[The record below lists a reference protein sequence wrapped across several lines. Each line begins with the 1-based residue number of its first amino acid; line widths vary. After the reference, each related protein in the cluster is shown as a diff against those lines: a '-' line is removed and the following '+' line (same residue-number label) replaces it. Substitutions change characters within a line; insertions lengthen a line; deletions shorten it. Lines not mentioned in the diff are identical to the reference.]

1 MSDGCRTNV
10 VLSLPDRTTLVGM
23 ASESRNET
31 PRAGSFS
38 GDTVLIAFD
47 GSDEARGAIDY
58 AGRFLSTKN
67 AYILTVWE
75 PIHRQAART
84 AGMSGMMQ
92 HDWSAVTDDTEDPAY
107 ADAVAICR
115 EGVALAEAR
124 GFATEPFLVESATA
138 IWSAI
143 VDAAHELDVSIIVAG
158 SRALSGWR
166 SLLQSSVSD
175 SLVKHAGRAV
185 LIVPPVDDDTDA
197 ETGAGTDVETD
208 TAGGNGPDGANG

>member
-1 MSDGCRTNV
+1 MTETSDSPGGPV
-10 VLSLPDRTTLVGM
+10 
-23 ASESRNET
+23 
-31 PRAGSFS
+31 GSFD

-47 GSDEARGAIDY
+47 GSEEARGAVDY

-67 AYILTVWE
+67 AYIVTVWE

-115 EGVALAEAR
+115 EGVSLAEGH
-124 GFATEPFLVESATA
+124 GFSTEPFLVESATA

-143 VDAAHELDVSIIVAG
+143 VDAARELDVSIIVAG

-175 SLVKHAGRAV
+175 SLVKHAGRPV
-185 LIVPPVDDDTDA
+185 LIVPPVDDDNDAA
-197 ETGAGTDVETD
+197 ETAAD
-208 TAGGNGPDGANG
+208 TAGENSADEGTR

>member
-1 MSDGCRTNV
+1 MGSESSNE
-10 VLSLPDRTTLVGM
+10 
-23 ASESRNET
+23 ASENI
-31 PRAGSFS
+31 GSFE
-38 GDTVLIAFD
+38 GDTVLVAYD
-47 GSDEARGAIDY
+47 GSDEAKGAIDY

-92 HDWSAVTDDTEDPAY
+92 HDWSAVTDDDEDPAY
-107 ADAVAICR
+107 TDAVSICR
-115 EGVALAEAR
+115 EGVTLAESH

-143 VDAAHELDVSIIVAG
+143 VDASRELDVSIIVAG

-175 SLVKHAGRAV
+175 SLVKHAGRPV
-185 LIVPPVDDDTDA
+185 LIVPSVDDDEDVDGGVA
-197 ETGAGTDVETD
+197 EN
-208 TAGGNGPDGANG
+208 TAIDDSTR

>member
-1 MSDGCRTNV
+1 M
-10 VLSLPDRTTLVGM
+10 GM

-31 PRAGSFS
+31 SESPENPAAHVGSFD

-58 AGRFLSTKN
+58 AGRFLSTRN

-115 EGVALAEAR
+115 EGVSLAEGH
-124 GFATEPFLVESATA
+124 GFSTEPFLVESATA

-143 VDAAHELDVSIIVAG
+143 VDASRELDVSIIVAG

-175 SLVKHAGRAV
+175 SLVKHAGRPV
-185 LIVPPVDDDTDA
+185 LIVPSVDDDNDDA
-197 ETGAGTDVETD
+197 NNTNDAGETD
-208 TAGGNGPDGANG
+208 TAGENVADTETR

>member
-1 MSDGCRTNV
+1 M
-10 VLSLPDRTTLVGM
+10 GM

-31 PRAGSFS
+31 SESHENSAAHVGSFD

-58 AGRFLSTKN
+58 AGRFLSTRN

-115 EGVALAEAR
+115 EGVSLAEGH
-124 GFATEPFLVESATA
+124 GFSTEPFLVESATA

-143 VDAAHELDVSIIVAG
+143 VDAARELDVSIIVAG
-158 SRALSGWR
+158 TRALSGWR

-175 SLVKHAGRAV
+175 SLVKHAGRPV
-185 LIVPPVDDDTDA
+185 LLVPSIGDDDNDND
-197 ETGAGTDVETD
+197 GDDGETD
-208 TAGGNGPDGANG
+208 TAGENVADAETR

>member
-1 MSDGCRTNV
+1 MS
-10 VLSLPDRTTLVGM
+10 
-23 ASESRNET
+23 SETGNST
-31 PRAGSFS
+31 SVGSFN

-47 GSDEARGAIDY
+47 GSDEARGAVDY

-92 HDWSAVTDDTEDPAY
+92 HDWSAVTDGTDDPAY
-107 ADAVAICR
+107 SDAVAICR
-115 EGVALAEAR
+115 EGVALAENH

-143 VDAAHELDVSIIVAG
+143 VDASRELDVSIIVTG
-158 SRALSGWR
+158 SRGLSGWR

-175 SLVKHAGRAV
+175 SLVKHAGRPV
-185 LIVPPVDDDTDA
+185 LIVPAVDDDAEGTAAAADSDPAGTANSGDSVTDA
-197 ETGAGTDVETD
+197 QA
-208 TAGGNGPDGANG
+208 PR

>member
-1 MSDGCRTNV
+1 
-10 VLSLPDRTTLVGM
+10 M
-23 ASESRNET
+23 ASETRNET
-31 PRAGSFS
+31 PDTSADASTDASTDNTGPVGSFT

-58 AGRFLSTKN
+58 AGRFLSTDN

-92 HDWSAVTDDTEDPAY
+92 HDWSAVTDDTNDPAY
-107 ADAVAICR
+107 SDAVAICR
-115 EGVALAEAR
+115 EGVALAESH
-124 GFATEPFLVESATA
+124 GFSTEPFLVESATA

-143 VDAAHELDVSIIVAG
+143 VDASRELDVSIIVAG

-175 SLVKHAGRAV
+175 SLVKHAGRPV
-185 LIVPPVDDDTDA
+185 LIVPSCDDGGADSVTPDTVG
-197 ETGAGTDVETD
+197 END
-208 TAGGNGPDGANG
+208 TSDGGDR

>member
-1 MSDGCRTNV
+1 MTETSDSPGGPV
-10 VLSLPDRTTLVGM
+10 
-23 ASESRNET
+23 
-31 PRAGSFS
+31 GSFD

-47 GSDEARGAIDY
+47 GSEEARGAVDY

-67 AYILTVWE
+67 AYIVTVWE

-115 EGVALAEAR
+115 EGVSLAEGH
-124 GFATEPFLVESATA
+124 GFSTEPFLVESATA

-143 VDAAHELDVSIIVAG
+143 VDAARELDVSIIVAG

-175 SLVKHAGRAV
+175 SLVKHAGRPV
-185 LIVPPVDDDTDA
+185 LIVPPVDDDNDA
-197 ETGAGTDVETD
+197 VETTAD
-208 TAGGNGPDGANG
+208 TAGENSADEGTR